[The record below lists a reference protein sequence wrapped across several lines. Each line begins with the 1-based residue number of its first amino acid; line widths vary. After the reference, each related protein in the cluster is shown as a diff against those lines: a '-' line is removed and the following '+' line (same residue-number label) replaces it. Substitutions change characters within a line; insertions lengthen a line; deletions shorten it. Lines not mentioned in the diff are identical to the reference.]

1 MNNNTQRESKLYNK
15 IKNIN
20 NSIDT
25 MLGCVKHLEKI
36 RSYNYLTAI
45 DENELKEVLS
55 RMQQLEESLEKI
67 NNSEREGH
75 SSTDLLKAVG
85 KNRKLLVKKPVFKN
99 DNNNE
104 EAQESIKKS
113 SNIIFNSTASQPKN
127 VSIDKIFDKNITSKE
142 YHREAKQRAR
152 RILFKNSTDLL

>member
-55 RMQQLEESLEKI
+55 RMQQLEESLEKL

-75 SSTDLLKAVG
+75 GSTDLIKAVG
-85 KNRKLLVKKPVFKN
+85 KNRKLLVKKPVFN
-99 DNNNE
+99 NNNNE
-104 EAQESIKKS
+104 EIQEAAKKS
-113 SNIIFNSTASQPKN
+113 SNIIFNSTVSQPKN

-152 RILFKNSTDLL
+152 RVLFKNSTNLL